1 MNNLIQK
8 LNLTFNSG
16 KNPKQLYYLKNYIRL
31 ITPKCFYRA
40 SLKKTLEKFN
50 SYSKEEQEYI
60 LKRVNYYNKLIRK
73 NVDINNF
80 EKNSIKLSEQPMC
93 RQKVYYFDTFEY
105 TRYFPQY
112 LRWNLLP
119 GDIIHVPEVP
129 NIVKSRP
136 LSPDNANSVIMKLD
150 KIRHFT
156 FVKDKKQFTDKK
168 NMIIY
173 RGHIGC
179 KATRETGE
187 FKENRYRFMEMYFN
201 HPMCNVGEIKTRS
214 CNPEFL
220 ADKLTIG
227 QHLDYKF
234 IMTLEGNDVAS
245 NLKWVMSSNS
255 IAVMPKPTC
264 ETWYMEGTLIPN
276 YHYIEIKP
284 DFSDLIDRVN
294 YYIAHPEEA
303 QAIIN
308 HAHEY
313 IEQFKNEEREK
324 LISLMVLDKYF
335 KSTNKNY

>member
-16 KNPKQLYYLKNYIRL
+16 KNPKQLYYLKNHIRL
-31 ITPKCFYRA
+31 ITPKCFFRVK
-40 SLKKTLEKFN
+40 LKRELEKFH
-50 SYSKEEQEYI
+50 SYPKEEQEYI
-60 LKRVNYYNKLIRK
+60 LKRVNYYNKLTSQSVNK
-73 NVDINNF
+73 NEF
-80 EKNSIKLSEQPMC
+80 EKKSIKLSEQPMC

-112 LRWNLLP
+112 LKWNLLP
-119 GDIIHVPEVP
+119 GDIIHVPDVP

-136 LSPDNANSVIMKLD
+136 LSANNANSVIMKLD

-156 FVKDKKQFTDKK
+156 FVKDKKHFIDKLD
-168 NMIIY
+168 MIIY

-179 KATRETGE
+179 KMTRDTGE

-201 HPMCNVGEIKTRS
+201 HSMCNVGEIKTKS
-214 CNPEFL
+214 CNQEFL
-220 ADKLTIG
+220 AEKLTIR

-284 DFSDLIDRVN
+284 DFSDLIERVN
-294 YYIAHPEEA
+294 YYIAHPDEA

-313 IEQFKNEEREK
+313 IEQFKNKEREK
-324 LISLMVLDKYF
+324 LISLMVLDNYF
-335 KSTNKNY
+335 KATNKNY